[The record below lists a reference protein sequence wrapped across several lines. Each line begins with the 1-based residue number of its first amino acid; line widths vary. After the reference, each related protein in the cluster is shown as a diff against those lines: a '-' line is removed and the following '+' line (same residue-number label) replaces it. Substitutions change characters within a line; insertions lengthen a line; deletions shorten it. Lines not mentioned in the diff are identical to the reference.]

1 MEFLGDKCESM
12 FRDNLFPFCP
22 TTPSSFV
29 HSLLSPSNV
38 PFPCHMSYSVG
49 KLKIQSYEGVGG
61 GEKER
66 VPANGQNEGM
76 SLGSF
81 LKC

>member
-1 MEFLGDKCESM
+1 MKACLG
-12 FRDNLFPFCP
+12 
-22 TTPSSFV
+22 TTFSLLPPPPSPFV
-29 HSLLSPSNV
+29 HSLLSLQLSV
-38 PFPCHMSYSVG
+38 PHEDCHISYSVG
-49 KLKIQSYEGVGG
+49 RLKIQSYEGGGG

-66 VPANGQNEGM
+66 VPENGQNEGM